1 MDGTRLLLIGLL
13 FSAVALPTAAQGRSE
28 CSAGA
33 LLDSLRPSR
42 EGFFREVLFAA
53 GSARTPRFDD
63 YTPGSYHVDKLDLA
77 DGLPPVAE
85 KCGLALEA
93 LVVVGPVGP
102 LWTYHVI
109 VFLREDPG
117 LRLNTLVMPHARI
130 TGKATGHILRDRF
143 TDFLDQLP
151 SSPVLTTGR
160 PTWSDTATTRL
171 ARDFSYDF
179 LAVRFG
185 AAQSSSWY
193 GSIGRD
199 PESRAARE
207 LLRALNTL
215 LEGTQPTYS
224 HSN

>member
-1 MDGTRLLLIGLL
+1 MRGTRLLLISLL
-13 FSAVALPTAAQGRSE
+13 FSAFPLPIAAQERSE
-28 CSAGA
+28 CAAGA
-33 LLDSLRPSR
+33 LLDSLQPSR

-85 KCGLALEA
+85 KCGLMLEA

-109 VFLREDPG
+109 VFLREEPG
-117 LRLNTLVMPHARI
+117 LRLNTLAMPHARI

-143 TDFLDQLP
+143 TAFFDQLP
-151 SSPVLTTGR
+151 NSRILKAGP
-160 PTWSDTATTRL
+160 PTWSDTTTTRL

-185 AAQSSSWY
+185 AAQNIWH

-199 PESRAARE
+199 PDSSAATQ
-207 LLRALNTL
+207 LLRALNAL
-215 LEGTQPTYS
+215 LEGTQPTYA
-224 HSN
+224 HGH